1 MINISELITD
11 PDFCQ
16 PNGISITRSTT
27 EIVNHVPVEVPK
39 EIKVQ
44 GIITIASENEDSLL
58 EDADL
63 NSERIHVFTFQRL
76 KTVGVDKLDGK
87 TYSADIVHFNGADY
101 IVRYCL
107 DDAQYGFC
115 RSTAVK
121 LRMDVM

>member
-16 PNGISITRSTT
+16 LNGISITRSTVELVDFKEV
-27 EIVNHVPVEVPK
+27 EIPT

-44 GIITIASENEDSLL
+44 GIITIDSENEDSLL
-58 EDADL
+58 SEADL
-63 NSERIHVFTFQRL
+63 NSERIHIFTHQRL

-87 TYSADIVHFNGADY
+87 AYSSDIVHFNGTDY

-121 LRMDVM
+121 LRQDVM

>member
-11 PDFCQ
+11 HDFCQ

-87 TYSADIVHFNGADY
+87 TYSADIVHFNGANY